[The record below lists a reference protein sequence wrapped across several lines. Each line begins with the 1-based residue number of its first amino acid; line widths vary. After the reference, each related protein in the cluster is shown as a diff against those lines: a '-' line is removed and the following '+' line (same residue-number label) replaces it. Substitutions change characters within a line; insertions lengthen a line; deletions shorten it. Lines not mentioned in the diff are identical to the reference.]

1 MNNININTGGGSL
14 HITGSNIGGSGNTV
28 NNFNV
33 GSISTKEE
41 LQEILLQF
49 ISELEKSTD
58 IPSDQSGRVKS
69 EVEAAIDV
77 AKKDFPSKEQVVERL
92 TNVQKIFSSIK
103 EGTAS
108 AFALGKLIGEII
120 LAAKSVSF

>member
-41 LQEILLQF
+41 LQEILRQF

-69 EVEAAIDV
+69 EVEAAIDA